1 MESTMTRQRDRKSRS
16 QAGFSLIEVM
26 IAGAIIMIGLLAV
39 LGLFGTALAATQA
52 SQLDEIAHA
61 RATQTL
67 ESIYTARQTSQFGFS
82 AIDNTT
88 AASGL
93 GKFTAGLVALTDPGP
108 DGLDGTTDDVA
119 AAPIVL
125 PGPDGKLGTLDD
137 ITVSLA
143 AFQRRITISNVLNPL
158 SGALDPNL
166 KQVIVTIQY
175 PGTNGQLRTYS
186 VQTLIS
192 AFH

>member
-1 MESTMTRQRDRKSRS
+1 MESTMTRRRYKESFA

-67 ESIYTARQTSQFGFS
+67 ESIYTARQTSQFGFA

-88 AASGL
+88 AASGK
-93 GKFTAGLVALTDPGP
+93 GQFTAGLVALTDPGP
-108 DGLDGTTDDVA
+108 DGLDGTSDDVA

-125 PGPDGKLGTLDD
+125 PGPDGKLGTPDD

-143 AFQRRITISNVLNPL
+143 SFQRQITITNAINPIN
-158 SGALDPNL
+158 GALDPNL
-166 KQVIVTIQY
+166 KQVLVTIQY
-175 PGTNGQLRTYS
+175 PGASGKLRNYS

>member
-1 MESTMTRQRDRKSRS
+1 MESTMTRRRYKESFA

-52 SQLDEIAHA
+52 SQ
-61 RATQTL
+61 
-67 ESIYTARQTSQFGFS
+67 FGFA

-88 AASGL
+88 AASGK
-93 GKFTAGLVALTDPGP
+93 GQFTAGLVALTDPGP
-108 DGLDGTTDDVA
+108 DGLDGTSDDVA

-125 PGPDGKLGTLDD
+125 PGPDGKLGTPDD

-143 AFQRRITISNVLNPL
+143 SFQRQITITNAINPIN
-158 SGALDPNL
+158 GALDPNL
-166 KQVIVTIQY
+166 KQVLVTIQY
-175 PGTNGQLRTYS
+175 PGASGKLRNYS

>member
-1 MESTMTRQRDRKSRS
+1 MESTMTRRRDRKSFS

-26 IAGAIIMIGLLAV
+26 IAGAIMMIGLLAV

-67 ESIYTARQTSQFGFS
+67 ESIYTARQTSQFGFA

-88 AASGL
+88 AASGK
-93 GKFTAGLVALTDPGP
+93 GQFTAGMVALTDPGP
-108 DGLDGTTDDVA
+108 DGLDGTSDDVA

-125 PGPDGKLGTLDD
+125 PGPDGKLGTSDD

-143 AFQRRITISNVLNPL
+143 SFQRQITITNAINPL
-158 SGALDPNL
+158 SGAQDPNL
-166 KQVIVTIQY
+166 KQIIATIQY
-175 PGTNGQLRTYS
+175 PGANGKWRTYS

>member
-1 MESTMTRQRDRKSRS
+1 MESTMTRRRDRKSCS

-61 RATQTL
+61 RAAQTL
-67 ESIYTARQTSQFGFS
+67 ESIYTARQTSQFGFA

-93 GKFTAGLVALTDPGP
+93 GKFTPGLVALTDPGP
-108 DGLDGTTDDVA
+108 DGLDGTTDDIV

-125 PGPDGKLGTLDD
+125 PGPDGKLGTPDD

-143 AFQRRITISNVLNPL
+143 AFQRQITISNVVNPL
-158 SGALDPNL
+158 NGTLDPNL

-175 PGTNGQLRTYS
+175 PGTNGQLRTYT
-186 VQTLIS
+186 VQTLVS

>member
-1 MESTMTRQRDRKSRS
+1 MDSTMTQRRDAQALR
-16 QAGFSLIEVM
+16 QAGFSLAEVM
-26 IAGAIIMIGLLAV
+26 IAGAIITIGLLTV

-67 ESIYTARQTSQFGFS
+67 ESIYTARQTSQFGFA

-88 AASGL
+88 AASGK
-93 GKFTAGLVALTDPGP
+93 GQFTAGMVTMTDPGP
-108 DGLDGTTDDVA
+108 DGLDGTSDDVP

-125 PGPDGKLGTLDD
+125 PGPDGILGTSDD
-137 ITVSLA
+137 ITISLSS
-143 AFQRRITISNVLNPL
+143 FQRQIAISNAINPL
-158 SGALDPNL
+158 SGATEPNL

-175 PGTNGQLRTYS
+175 PGTGGRIRTYT
-186 VQTLIS
+186 VQTLVS